1 MTKMNKIWIVKNN
14 EIRAFYVIQVDAV
27 TQYDNRSNIF
37 RKDRVGGSIVI
48 NNYWKTGNWKLIY
61 NTNTLSRL
69 TIYIYI
75 TYI

>member
-14 EIRAFYVIQVDAV
+14 EIRAFYVIEVDAV

-61 NTNTLSRL
+61 INRL
-69 TIYIYI
+69 II
-75 TYI
+75 